1 MKRMKSTI
9 YNFYFVVC
17 FLTFL
22 SIIITV
28 TKLSSSNIQFTNIIK
43 KYFSSP
49 CLVCAFN
56 ILNNSLVM

>member
-43 KYFSSP
+43 KYFTSP
-49 CLVCAFN
+49 MFGMCF
-56 ILNNSLVM
+56 